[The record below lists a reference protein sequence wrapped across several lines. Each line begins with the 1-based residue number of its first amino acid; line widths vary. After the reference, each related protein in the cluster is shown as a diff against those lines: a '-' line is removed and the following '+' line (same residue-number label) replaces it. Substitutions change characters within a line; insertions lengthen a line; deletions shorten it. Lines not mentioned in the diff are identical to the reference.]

1 MRLPHFLSFYFFI
14 FLLSGCQNVQTNS
27 KVIATA
33 FDTSTHFQRILLDYY
48 APENVQVKTNISYQK
63 EPQLSL
69 DIYQRQDIQQLGKRP
84 TVVWIHGGGWVSG
97 AKDKARGYFK
107 LLAAQGYHVVSVQYT
122 FAPEAVYPTQLHQ
135 INNALAF
142 ISQNSKEYHIDS
154 NQLFLAGDSAGAN
167 LASHYAALLSNPT
180 FAKQSEFSPKIQA
193 SQLKGLILHCGI
205 YDMNAFVNTAPDEI
219 KLIEWGVNTLVQ
231 AYTGNQKDNTEYLK
245 LISPA
250 QHLTLQYPPVF
261 ISGGNKDFL
270 TDTQSMPFVKALQE
284 KKIPVDAVFYPNS
297 REWLVHEYQF
307 FMINKASRKTFDKT
321 IQFIDRY
328 TQPGNQQALALEN

>member
-1 MRLPHFLSFYFFI
+1 MRLPNFLNCIILMFI
-14 FLLSGCQNVQTNS
+14 LSGCQNVQTNS

-33 FDTSTHFQRILLDYY
+33 FDTSTHFQRILLDHY
-48 APENVQVKTNISYQK
+48 APENVQVMTNISYQK

-107 LLAAQGYHVVSVQYT
+107 LLAAQGYNVVSVQYT
-122 FAPEAVYPTQLHQ
+122 FAPDAVYPTQLYQ
-135 INNALAF
+135 INNALDF
-142 ISQNSKEYHIDS
+142 ISQNSKQYNIDE

-180 FAKQSEFSPKIQA
+180 FARQSEFSPKIQA

-245 LISPA
+245 RISPA

-284 KKIPVDAVFYPNS
+284 NKIPVEAVFYPNS
-297 REWLVHEYQF
+297 KEWLVHEYQF
-307 FMINKASRKTFDKT
+307 FLINKASRKTFDKT
-321 IQFIDRY
+321 IQFIEEYRR
-328 TQPGNQQALALEN
+328 NEKNAS